1 MRVEVGKM
9 IDFHS
14 HILPGIDDGSKDLDE
29 SLQLLLQEHHAGV
42 DTVVFTPH
50 FYADSDRLEPYC
62 RRREESFQQLK
73 QAAGSHEELKSMEFR
88 LGAEAAYFPGMGEAE
103 GLQELCISGTDIL
116 LVELPFQQW
125 DPQVVRD
132 IRFLI
137 KKQKRSVMLAHVERY
152 VSFQKDRS
160 YWEELFQLP
169 VIAQMNAGCFLH
181 GRMQTR
187 KNLKLMAAC
196 RQVVLGTDTHNTST
210 RVPNLAEGRRVIA
223 GKFGEEFLR
232 RMDACG
238 AQLLQGRCGT

>member
-1 MRVEVGKM
+1 M

-50 FYADSDRLEPYC
+50 FYADRDRLEPYC
-62 RRREESFQQLK
+62 RRRDESFQQLK
-73 QAAGSHEELKSMEFR
+73 QAAENHGKLKSMEFR

-103 GLQELCISGTDIL
+103 GLQKLCISGTNIL
-116 LVELPFQQW
+116 LVELPFLQW
-125 DPQVVRD
+125 DPQIVRD
-132 IRFLI
+132 IRLLI
-137 KKQKRSVMLAHVERY
+137 TKQKLSVMLAHVERY
-152 VSFQKDRS
+152 VSFQKNRD
-160 YWEELFQLP
+160 YWKEIFDLP
-169 VIAQMNAGCFLH
+169 VTAQMNAGCFLH

-196 RQVVLGTDTHNTST
+196 KRVVLGTDTHNTST

-232 RMDACG
+232 RIDDG
-238 AQLLQGRCGT
+238 GTQLIQGCRGI